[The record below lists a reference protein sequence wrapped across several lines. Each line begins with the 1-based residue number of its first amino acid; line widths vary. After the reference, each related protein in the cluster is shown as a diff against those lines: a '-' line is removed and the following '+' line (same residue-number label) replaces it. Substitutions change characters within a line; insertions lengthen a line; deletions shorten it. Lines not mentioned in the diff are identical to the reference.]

1 MKTIN
6 LFFSLERNKIM
17 NNNHCLS
24 IIHLDLDAFF
34 ASVEQRDNPA
44 YQGKPLIVGGV
55 SGADGKDGKT
65 NRGVVCAAS
74 YEARKYGVH
83 AGMPIWEARQKCH
96 KGIFI
101 PSQMN
106 KYLEASKIFF
116 QICSTYTPL
125 IEPLSIDE
133 LFLDVSGCE
142 SLFGSSEIIGRKI
155 KERVHQELGL
165 RVSVGIA
172 ENKFLAKIA
181 TNLGKPNGFYLI
193 PSKDIQKILYPLPIS
208 TLWGIGKKTEELLKK
223 SGIYQVE
230 QLAKMPDSI
239 LENLMGKNGK
249 KIKLL
254 AQGIDES
261 PVTPPSTAKSIGKET
276 TFGTNITEKEILVKE
291 LLKIS
296 QLVGYTARKTGYKGR
311 TITLKIRFHNFI
323 TFSKSKTLENPINLD
338 DIIFKTVAELLDK
351 VRYKKGGVRLL
362 GIKLS
367 SLTSGNE
374 IKQLKFSKDKEDK
387 LEQLTQ
393 SLDEIR
399 EKFGTKAVTR
409 ASLLSNPLS
418 EEPSL

>member
-1 MKTIN
+1 MSNIN
-6 LFFSLERNKIM
+6 R
-17 NNNHCLS
+17 LS

-44 YQGKPLIVGGV
+44 YQGKPLIVGGI
-55 SGADGKDGKT
+55 SGGKGNS

-83 AGMPIWEARQKCH
+83 AGMPIWEARQKCPR
-96 KGIFI
+96 GIFV

-106 KYLEASKIFF
+106 KYVKASKKFF
-116 QICSTYTPL
+116 QICSDYTPL
-125 IEPLSIDE
+125 LEPLSVDE

-142 SLFGSSEIIGRKI
+142 SLFGSSEIIGKKI
-155 KERVHQELGL
+155 KERVFQELGL
-165 RVSVGIA
+165 KISVGIA

-181 TNLGKPNGFYLI
+181 TNLGKPDGFYII
-193 PSKDIQKILYPLPIS
+193 PSKDIQKILYPLPVS
-208 TLWGIGKKTEELLKK
+208 SLWGIGKKTEELLKK
-223 SGIYQVE
+223 SGIYLVE

-239 LENLMGKNGK
+239 LENLLGKNGK

-276 TFGTNITEKEILVKE
+276 TFSTNITEKAILIKE

-296 QLVGYTARKTGYKGR
+296 QMVGYTARKKGYKGR

-323 TFSKSKTLENPINLD
+323 TLNRSKTLENPTHLD
-338 DIIFKTVAELLDK
+338 DIIFKTVVELLGK
-351 VRYKKGGVRLL
+351 VSYKKGGVRLL

-367 SLTSGNE
+367 NLTLGNG
-374 IKQLKFSKDKEDK
+374 IKQLKFLRDEEDKKGDK

-399 EKFGTKAVTR
+399 KKFGSKSITR
-409 ASLLSNPLS
+409 ASLLKIPNN
-418 EEPSL
+418 

>member
-1 MKTIN
+1 MID
-6 LFFSLERNKIM
+6 
-17 NNNHCLS
+17 NHRLS

-44 YQGKPLIVGGV
+44 YRGKPLIVGGV
-55 SGADGKDGKT
+55 SGGGENS

-106 KYLEASKIFF
+106 KYLETSKKFF

-125 IEPLSIDE
+125 IEALSIDE

-142 SLFGSSEIIGRKI
+142 SLFGSIECIGRKI
-155 KERVHQELGL
+155 KERVWQEL
-165 RVSVGIA
+165 RIKVSVGIA

-181 TNLGKPNGFYLI
+181 TNLGKPDGFYLI
-193 PSKDIQKILYPLPIS
+193 PSKDIQKILYPLPVS
-208 TLWGIGKKTEELLKK
+208 ALWGIGRKTEDLLKK
-223 SGIYQVE
+223 SGIYQVK

-239 LENLMGKNGK
+239 LENLLGKNGK

-276 TFGTNITEKEILVKE
+276 TFSTNITEKTVLAKE

-296 QLVGYTARKTGYKGR
+296 QLVGYTVRKKGYKGR
-311 TITLKIRFHNFI
+311 TITLKIRFQDFTTLNKSI
-323 TFSKSKTLENPINLD
+323 TLKNPTNID
-338 DIIFKTVAELLDK
+338 DLIFKTVVNLSGK
-351 VRYKKGGVRLL
+351 IKIKRGGVRLL
-362 GIKLS
+362 GVKLS
-367 SLTSGNE
+367 SLTSNNRL
-374 IKQLKFSKDKEDK
+374 KQLDLLEDKDDK

-393 SLDEIR
+393 SLDKIR
-399 EKFGTKAVTR
+399 EKYGTKAVTR
-409 ASLLSNPLS
+409 ASLLK
-418 EEPSL
+418 

>member
-1 MKTIN
+1 LPEKEGT
-6 LFFSLERNKIM
+6 KIM
-17 NNNHCLS
+17 NNINRLS

-44 YQGKPLIVGGV
+44 YRGKPLIVGGI
-55 SGADGKDGKT
+55 SGEKGNS

-96 KGIFI
+96 KGIFV

-106 KYLEASKIFF
+106 KYVEASKKFF
-116 QICSTYTPL
+116 HICSTYTPL

-155 KERVHQELGL
+155 KERVYQELGL
-165 RVSVGIA
+165 KVSVGIA

-181 TNLGKPNGFYLI
+181 TNLGKPDGFYII
-193 PSKDIQKILYPLPIS
+193 PSKDIKKILYPLPVS
-208 TLWGIGKKTEELLKK
+208 SLWGIGKKTEELLKK
-223 SGIYQVE
+223 SGIYLVE
-230 QLAKMPDSI
+230 QLARMPDSI
-239 LENLMGKNGK
+239 LENLLGKNGK
-249 KIKLL
+249 KMKLL

-276 TFGTNITEKEILVKE
+276 TFSTNITEKTVLIKE

-296 QLVGYTARKTGYKGR
+296 QLVGYTARKKGYKGR

-323 TFSKSKTLENPINLD
+323 TFNRSKTLENPTNLD
-338 DIIFKTVAELLDK
+338 DIIFKTVVELLDK

-367 SLTSGNE
+367 NLASGNE
-374 IKQLKFSKDKEDK
+374 RKQLKLLREEEDKKGDK

-393 SLDEIR
+393 S
-399 EKFGTKAVTR
+399 
-409 ASLLSNPLS
+409 
-418 EEPSL
+418 

>member
-1 MKTIN
+1 
-6 LFFSLERNKIM
+6 M
-17 NNNHCLS
+17 NEYKQLS

-34 ASVEQRDNPA
+34 ASVEQRDNLA
-44 YQGKPLIVGGV
+44 YRGKPLIVGGI
-55 SGADGKDGKT
+55 SGGKGNS

-83 AGMPIWEARQKCH
+83 AGMPIWEAHQKCPR
-96 KGIFI
+96 GIFV

-106 KYLEASKIFF
+106 KYLEASKKFF
-116 QICSTYTPL
+116 QICSNYTPL

-155 KERVHQELGL
+155 KERVYQELGL
-165 RVSVGIA
+165 KVSLGIA

-181 TNLGKPNGFYLI
+181 TNLGKPDGFYII
-193 PSKDIQKILYPLPIS
+193 PSKDIQKILYPLPVS
-208 TLWGIGKKTEELLKK
+208 SLWGIGKKTEELLKK

-230 QLAKMPDSI
+230 QLANMPNSI
-239 LENLMGKNGK
+239 LENLLGKNGK

-261 PVTPPSTAKSIGKET
+261 PVTPPSKVKSIGKET
-276 TFGTNITEKEILVKE
+276 TFTTNITERAILIKE
-291 LLKIS
+291 LLEIS
-296 QLVGYTARKTGYKGR
+296 QMVGYIARKKGYKGR
-311 TITLKIRFHNFI
+311 TITLKIRFHDFI
-323 TFSKSKTLENPINLD
+323 TLNKSMTLENSTNID
-338 DIIFKTVAELLDK
+338 DLVFKTVVELLDK

-367 SLTSGNE
+367 NLTSGNE
-374 IKQLKFSKDKEDK
+374 KKQLKFLRNEEDKKNDK

-393 SLDEIR
+393 SLDKIK

-409 ASLLSNPLS
+409 ASLLKVKKK
-418 EEPSL
+418 E

>member
-1 MKTIN
+1 MGTSPLSKLNTPEG
-6 LFFSLERNKIM
+6 SKIM
-17 NNNHCLS
+17 NEHKQLS

-34 ASVEQRDNPA
+34 ASVEQRDNLA
-44 YQGKPLIVGGV
+44 YRGKPLIVGGV
-55 SGADGKDGKT
+55 SGVNGKS

-106 KYLEASKIFF
+106 KYLEASKKFF

-155 KERVHQELGL
+155 KERVYQELGL
-165 RVSVGIA
+165 KVSVGIA

-181 TNLGKPNGFYLI
+181 TNLGKPDGFYLI
-193 PSKDIQKILYPLPIS
+193 PSKDIQKILYPLPVS
-208 TLWGIGKKTEELLKK
+208 SLWGIGKKTEELLKK

-230 QLAKMPDSI
+230 QLAKIPYAI
-239 LENLMGKNGK
+239 LENLLGKNGK

-261 PVTPPSTAKSIGKET
+261 PVTPLSEAKSIGKET
-276 TFGTNITEKEILVKE
+276 TFGANITEKAVLAKE

-296 QLVGYTARKTGYKGR
+296 QLVGYTARKEGYKGR

-338 DIIFKTVAELLDK
+338 DIIFKTVVELLDK
-351 VRYKKGGVRLL
+351 VRYKKGGIRLL

-367 SLTSGNE
+367 NLTSGNE
-374 IKQLKFSKDKEDK
+374 IKQLKFLKDKEDK

-399 EKFGTKAVTR
+399 EKFGSKAVTR
-409 ASLLSNPLS
+409 ASLLSKNTKP
-418 EEPSL
+418 

>member
-1 MKTIN
+1 MID
-6 LFFSLERNKIM
+6 
-17 NNNHCLS
+17 NHRLS

-44 YQGKPLIVGGV
+44 YRVKPLIVGGI
-55 SGADGKDGKT
+55 SGGEKNS

-83 AGMPIWEARQKCH
+83 AGMPIWEARQKCPQ
-96 KGIFI
+96 GIFV

-106 KYLEASKIFF
+106 KYLEASKKFF
-116 QICSTYTPL
+116 QICSDYTPL
-125 IEPLSIDE
+125 IEPLSVDE

-142 SLFGSSEIIGRKI
+142 SLFGSSECIGRKI
-155 KERVHQELGL
+155 KERVYQELGL
-165 RVSVGIA
+165 KVSVGIA

-181 TNLGKPNGFYLI
+181 TDLGKPDGFYII
-193 PSKDIQKILYPLPIS
+193 PSKDIQKILYPLPVS
-208 TLWGIGKKTEELLKK
+208 SLWGIGKKTEELLKK
-223 SGIYQVE
+223 SGICLVE
-230 QLAKMPDSI
+230 QLARMPDSI
-239 LENLMGKNGK
+239 LENLLGKNGK

-261 PVTPPSTAKSIGKET
+261 PVTPPSKAKSIGKET
-276 TFGTNITEKEILVKE
+276 TFGTNITEKAILIKE

-296 QLVGYTARKTGYKGR
+296 QQVGYTARKEGCKGR
-311 TITLKIRFHNFI
+311 TITLKIRFQDFTTLNR
-323 TFSKSKTLENPINLD
+323 SKTLVNPTHLD
-338 DIIFKTVAELLDK
+338 DIIFKTVVELLDK
-351 VRYKKGGVRLL
+351 VSHKKGGVRLL

-367 SLTSGNE
+367 NLTLGNG
-374 IKQLKFSKDKEDK
+374 IKQLKFLRDEEDKKDEK

-399 EKFGTKAVTR
+399 EKYGSKSITR

-418 EEPSL
+418 KEPSP

>member
-1 MKTIN
+1 
-6 LFFSLERNKIM
+6 M
-17 NNNHCLS
+17 NNINRLS

-34 ASVEQRDNPA
+34 ASVEQRDNPT
-44 YQGKPLIVGGV
+44 YRGKPLIVGGI
-55 SGADGKDGKT
+55 SGGKGNS

-74 YEARKYGVH
+74 YESRKYGVH
-83 AGMPIWEARQKCH
+83 AGMPIWEARQKCPQ
-96 KGIFI
+96 GIFI

-106 KYLEASKIFF
+106 KYSEASKKFF

-155 KERVHQELGL
+155 KERVYQELGL
-165 RVSVGIA
+165 KVSMGIA

-181 TNLGKPNGFYLI
+181 TNLGKPDGFYII
-193 PSKDIQKILYPLPIS
+193 PSKDIQKILYPLPVS
-208 TLWGIGKKTEELLKK
+208 SLWGIGKKTEELLKK

-230 QLAKMPDSI
+230 QLARMPDSI
-239 LENLMGKNGK
+239 LENLLGKNGK

-261 PVTPPSTAKSIGKET
+261 PVTPPSKAKSIGKET
-276 TFGTNITEKEILVKE
+276 TFSTNITEKAVLVKE
-291 LLKIS
+291 LLRIS
-296 QLVGYTARKTGYKGR
+296 QLVGYIARKKGYKGR

-323 TFSKSKTLENPINLD
+323 TLNKSKTLNNPTNID
-338 DIIFKTVAELLDK
+338 DLIFKTVVELLDK
-351 VRYKKGGVRLL
+351 VRHKKGGVRLL

-367 SLTSGNE
+367 NLALGNE
-374 IKQLKFSKDKEDK
+374 IKQLEFLRDEEDKKDDK
-387 LEQLTQ
+387 LEQLTH
-393 SLDEIR
+393 SLDKIR

-409 ASLLSNPLS
+409 ASLLKIIKNKRKTSN
-418 EEPSL
+418 

>member
-1 MKTIN
+1 VKNIN
-6 LFFSLERNKIM
+6 R
-17 NNNHCLS
+17 LS

-55 SGADGKDGKT
+55 SGGKGNS

-74 YEARKYGVH
+74 YEARKYGLH
-83 AGMPIWEARQKCH
+83 AGMPIWEARQKCPR
-96 KGIFI
+96 GIFV

-106 KYLEASKIFF
+106 KYVEASKKFF
-116 QICSTYTPL
+116 QICSNYTPL
-125 IEPLSIDE
+125 LEPLSIDE

-142 SLFGSSEIIGRKI
+142 SLFGSSETIGRKI
-155 KERVHQELGL
+155 KERVYQELGL
-165 RVSVGIA
+165 KISVGIA

-181 TNLGKPNGFYLI
+181 TNLGKPDGFYII
-193 PSKDIQKILYPLPIS
+193 PSKDIQKILYPLPVS
-208 TLWGIGKKTEELLKK
+208 SLWGIGKKTEELLKK
-223 SGIYQVE
+223 SGIYLVE

-239 LENLMGKNGK
+239 LENLLGKNGK

-276 TFGTNITEKEILVKE
+276 TFGINITEKAILIKE

-296 QLVGYTARKTGYKGR
+296 QMVGYTARKKGYKGR

-323 TFSKSKTLENPINLD
+323 TLNRSKTLENPTHLD
-338 DIIFKTVAELLDK
+338 DIIFKTVVELLDK
-351 VRYKKGGVRLL
+351 ASHKKGGVRLL

-367 SLTSGNE
+367 NLTLGNG
-374 IKQLKFSKDKEDK
+374 IKQLKFLRDEEDKKGDK

-393 SLDEIR
+393 SLDEIK
-399 EKFGTKAVTR
+399 EKFGTKSVTR
-409 ASLLSNPLS
+409 ASLLPKSNGMCPF
-418 EEPSL
+418 

>member
-1 MKTIN
+1 M
-6 LFFSLERNKIM
+6 SD
-17 NNNHCLS
+17 NHRLS

-44 YQGKPLIVGGV
+44 YRGKPLIVGGI
-55 SGADGKDGKT
+55 SGGKGNS

-106 KYLEASKIFF
+106 KYLKVSKKFF
-116 QICSTYTPL
+116 QICSSYTPL

-142 SLFGSSEIIGRKI
+142 SLFGPAETIGRKI
-155 KERVHQELGL
+155 KEKVWQELGIK
-165 RVSVGIA
+165 VSVGIA

-181 TNLGKPNGFYLI
+181 TNLGKPDGFYLI
-193 PSKDIQKILYPLPIS
+193 PSKDIQKILYPLPVS
-208 TLWGIGKKTEELLKK
+208 ALWGIGKKTEELLKK
-223 SGIYQVE
+223 SGIYLVE
-230 QLAKMPDSI
+230 QLARMPDSI
-239 LENLMGKNGK
+239 LENLLGKNGK

-276 TFGTNITEKEILVKE
+276 TFSTNITEKVVLVKE

-296 QLVGYTARKTGYKGR
+296 QMVGYIARKKGYKGR

-323 TFSKSKTLENPINLD
+323 TFNRSKTLENPTNLD
-338 DIIFKTVAELLDK
+338 DIIFKTVVELLDK

-362 GIKLS
+362 GVKLS
-367 SLTSGNE
+367 NLTSGNE
-374 IKQLKFSKDKEDK
+374 RKQLKFLRDEEDKKDDK

-393 SLDEIR
+393 SLDKIR

-409 ASLLSNPLS
+409 ASLLSKNVKP
-418 EEPSL
+418 

>member
-1 MKTIN
+1 MN
-6 LFFSLERNKIM
+6 DNK
-17 NNNHCLS
+17 CLS

-44 YQGKPLIVGGV
+44 YRNKPLIVGGI
-55 SGADGKDGKT
+55 SGVDGKDGKT

-74 YEARKYGVH
+74 YEARQYGVH

-96 KGIFI
+96 NGIFI
-101 PSQMN
+101 PTQMN
-106 KYLEASKIFF
+106 KYLEASKKFF

-165 RVSVGIA
+165 KVSVGIA

-181 TNLGKPNGFYLI
+181 TNLGKPDGFYLI
-193 PSKDIQKILYPLPIS
+193 SSKDIQKILYPLPIS
-208 TLWGIGKKTEELLKK
+208 ALWGIGKKTEELLKK

-261 PVTPPSTAKSIGKET
+261 PVNPPSKAKSIGKET
-276 TFGTNITEKEILVKE
+276 TFSTNITEKAVLVKE

-296 QLVGYTARKTGYKGR
+296 QLVGYTARKKGYKGR

-338 DIIFKTVAELLDK
+338 DIIFKTVVELLDK

-387 LEQLTQ
+387 LEQLIQ

-418 EEPSL
+418 EEPSP

>member
-1 MKTIN
+1 
-6 LFFSLERNKIM
+6 M
-17 NNNHCLS
+17 NNSPRLS

-34 ASVEQRDNPA
+34 ASVEQRDNSA
-44 YQGKPLIVGGV
+44 YRGKPLIVGGI
-55 SGADGKDGKT
+55 SGGRENS

-83 AGMPIWEARQKCH
+83 AGMPIWEARQKCPR
-96 KGIFI
+96 GIFI
-101 PSQMN
+101 PTQMN
-106 KYLEASKIFF
+106 KYLKESKKFF
-116 QICSTYTPL
+116 QICSNYTPL

-155 KERVHQELGL
+155 KERVYQELGL
-165 RVSVGIA
+165 KVSVGIA

-181 TNLGKPNGFYLI
+181 TNLGKPDGFYI
-193 PSKDIQKILYPLPIS
+193 ISSKDVQKILYPLPIS
-208 TLWGIGKKTEELLKK
+208 SLWGIGKKTEELLKK

-239 LENLMGKNGK
+239 LENLLGKNGK
-249 KIKLL
+249 KMKLL

-261 PVTPPSTAKSIGKET
+261 PVIPPSTAKSISKET
-276 TFGTNITEKEILVKE
+276 TFSTNISEKAVLVKE

-296 QLVGYTARKTGYKGR
+296 QLVGYAARKKGYKGR
-311 TITLKIRFHNFI
+311 TVTLKIRYHNFI
-323 TFSKSKTLENPINLD
+323 TFNRSTTLENPTNLD
-338 DIIFKTVAELLDK
+338 DIIFKTVVELLDK
-351 VRYKKGGVRLL
+351 VRHKKDGVRLL

-367 SLTSGNE
+367 NLTSGNE
-374 IKQLKFSKDKEDK
+374 RKQLKFLRDEENEKEDK

-399 EKFGTKAVTR
+399 EKFGSKAITR
-409 ASLLSNPLS
+409 ASLLSKS
-418 EEPSL
+418 KRVKS

>member
-1 MKTIN
+1 MID
-6 LFFSLERNKIM
+6 
-17 NNNHCLS
+17 NHRLS

-44 YQGKPLIVGGV
+44 YRGKPLIVGGI
-55 SGADGKDGKT
+55 SGDEGNS

-74 YEARKYGVH
+74 YEAREYGVH

-101 PSQMN
+101 PSQMS
-106 KYLEASKIFF
+106 KYLEASKKFF

-155 KERVHQELGL
+155 KERVYQELGL
-165 RVSVGIA
+165 KVSVGIA

-181 TNLGKPNGFYLI
+181 TNLGKPDGFYII
-193 PSKDIQKILYPLPIS
+193 PSKDIQKILYPLPVS
-208 TLWGIGKKTEELLKK
+208 SLWGIGKKTEELLKK
-223 SGIYQVE
+223 SGIFLVE
-230 QLAKMPDSI
+230 QLARMPDSI
-239 LENLMGKNGK
+239 LENLLGKNGK
-249 KIKLL
+249 KMKLL

-276 TFGTNITEKEILVKE
+276 TFSTNITEKAVLVKE

-296 QLVGYTARKTGYKGR
+296 QMVGYTARKKGYKGR
-311 TITLKIRFHNFI
+311 TITLKIRFHNFT
-323 TFSKSKTLENPINLD
+323 TFNRSKTLENPTHLD
-338 DIIFKTVAELLDK
+338 DIIFKTVVELLDK
-351 VRYKKGGVRLL
+351 VKHKKGGVRLL

-367 SLTSGNE
+367 NFALGNE
-374 IKQLKFSKDKEDK
+374 MKQLKFLRDEEDKKDDK

-393 SLDEIR
+393 SLDKIR
-399 EKFGTKAVTR
+399 EKFGSKAVIR
-409 ASLLSNPLS
+409 ASLLKVKKSNCKTS
-418 EEPSL
+418 N

>member
-1 MKTIN
+1 M
-6 LFFSLERNKIM
+6 SD
-17 NNNHCLS
+17 NHRLS

-44 YQGKPLIVGGV
+44 YRGKPLIVGGIS
-55 SGADGKDGKT
+55 SGKGNS

-83 AGMPIWEARQKCH
+83 AGMPIWEARQKCPQ
-96 KGIFI
+96 GIFI

-106 KYLEASKIFF
+106 KYSEASKKFF

-155 KERVHQELGL
+155 KKRVHQELGIK
-165 RVSVGIA
+165 VSVGIA

-181 TNLGKPNGFYLI
+181 TNLGKPDGFYII
-193 PSKDIQKILYPLPIS
+193 PSKDIQKILYPLPVS
-208 TLWGIGKKTEELLKK
+208 SLWGIGKKTEELLKK
-223 SGIYQVE
+223 SGIYLVE
-230 QLAKMPDSI
+230 QLARMPDSI
-239 LENLMGKNGK
+239 LENLLGKNGK
-249 KIKLL
+249 KMKLL
-254 AQGIDES
+254 SQGIDES
-261 PVTPPSTAKSIGKET
+261 PVTPPSKAKSIGKET
-276 TFGTNITEKEILVKE
+276 TFGTNITEKAVLVKE

-296 QLVGYTARKTGYKGR
+296 QMVGYTARKKGYKGR

-323 TFSKSKTLENPINLD
+323 TLNKSMTLENSTNID
-338 DIIFKTVAELLDK
+338 DLIFKTVVRLLDK
-351 VRYKKGGVRLL
+351 INIKKGGVRLL

-367 SLTSGNE
+367 NLTSGNE
-374 IKQLKFSKDKEDK
+374 RKQLKFLRDEEDKKDDK

-393 SLDEIR
+393 SLDKIR

-409 ASLLSNPLS
+409 ASLLSKGDPL
-418 EEPSL
+418 

>member
-1 MKTIN
+1 M
-6 LFFSLERNKIM
+6 SD
-17 NNNHCLS
+17 NHRLS

-44 YQGKPLIVGGV
+44 YRGKPLIVGGIS
-55 SGADGKDGKT
+55 SGKGNS

-83 AGMPIWEARQKCH
+83 AGMPIWEARQKCPR
-96 KGIFI
+96 GIFI

-106 KYLEASKIFF
+106 KYSEASKKFF

-155 KERVHQELGL
+155 KKRVHQELGIK
-165 RVSVGIA
+165 VSVGIA

-181 TNLGKPNGFYLI
+181 TNLGKPDGFYII
-193 PSKDIQKILYPLPIS
+193 PSKDIQKILYPLPVS
-208 TLWGIGKKTEELLKK
+208 SLWGIGKKTEELLKK
-223 SGIYQVE
+223 SGIYLVE
-230 QLAKMPDSI
+230 QLARMPDSI
-239 LENLMGKNGK
+239 LENLLGKNGK
-249 KIKLL
+249 KMKLL

-261 PVTPPSTAKSIGKET
+261 PVTPPSKAKSIGKET
-276 TFGTNITEKEILVKE
+276 TFSTNITEKVVLVKE

-296 QLVGYTARKTGYKGR
+296 QMVGYTARKKGYKGR

-323 TFSKSKTLENPINLD
+323 TLNKSMTLENSTNID
-338 DIIFKTVAELLDK
+338 DLIFKTVVRLLDK
-351 VRYKKGGVRLL
+351 INIKKGGVRLL

-367 SLTSGNE
+367 NLTSGNE
-374 IKQLKFSKDKEDK
+374 RKQLKFLRDEEDKKDDK

-393 SLDEIR
+393 SLDKIR
-399 EKFGTKAVTR
+399 EKFGTKSVTR
-409 ASLLSNPLS
+409 ASLLSKGDPL
-418 EEPSL
+418 

>member
-1 MKTIN
+1 
-6 LFFSLERNKIM
+6 M
-17 NNNHCLS
+17 NNINRLS

-34 ASVEQRDNPA
+34 ASVEQRDNPV
-44 YQGKPLIVGGV
+44 YQGKPLIVGGIS
-55 SGADGKDGKT
+55 SGEGNS

-106 KYLEASKIFF
+106 KYLKVSKKFF
-116 QICSTYTPL
+116 QICSNYTPL

-142 SLFGSSEIIGRKI
+142 SLFGSSECIGRKI
-155 KERVHQELGL
+155 KERVYQELGL
-165 RVSVGIA
+165 KVSVGIA

-181 TNLGKPNGFYLI
+181 ANLGKPDGFYII
-193 PSKDIQKILYPLPIS
+193 PSKDIKKILYPLPVS
-208 TLWGIGKKTEELLKK
+208 SLWGIGKKTEELLKK

-239 LENLMGKNGK
+239 LENLLGKNGK

-254 AQGIDES
+254 AQGIDEN
-261 PVTPPSTAKSIGKET
+261 PVTPPSEAKSISKET
-276 TFGTNITEKEILVKE
+276 TFSTNITEKAILIKE

-296 QLVGYTARKTGYKGR
+296 QMVGYIARKKGYKGR

-323 TFSKSKTLENPINLD
+323 TFNRSKTLENPTNLD
-338 DIIFKTVAELLDK
+338 DIIFETVVELLDK
-351 VRYKKGGVRLL
+351 VRCKKGGVRLL

-367 SLTSGNE
+367 NLTPGNKR
-374 IKQLKFSKDKEDK
+374 KQLKFLRDEEDKKDDK

-393 SLDEIR
+393 SLDKIR
-399 EKFGTKAVTR
+399 EKFGSKAVTR
-409 ASLLSNPLS
+409 ASLLSKNVKP
-418 EEPSL
+418 

>member
-1 MKTIN
+1 M
-6 LFFSLERNKIM
+6 SD
-17 NNNHCLS
+17 NHRLS

-44 YQGKPLIVGGV
+44 YRGKPLIVGGV

-106 KYLEASKIFF
+106 KYLEASKKFF

-155 KERVHQELGL
+155 KERVYQELGL
-165 RVSVGIA
+165 KVSVGIA

-181 TNLGKPNGFYLI
+181 TNLGKPDGFYLI
-193 PSKDIQKILYPLPIS
+193 PSKDIQKILYPLPVS
-208 TLWGIGKKTEELLKK
+208 ALWGIGRKTEDLLKK

-239 LENLMGKNGK
+239 IENLLGKNGK

-254 AQGIDES
+254 AQGIDKS
-261 PVTPPSTAKSIGKET
+261 PVTPPSEVKSIGRET
-276 TFGTNITEKEILVKE
+276 TFPTNITEKEILIKE

-296 QLVGYTARKTGYKGR
+296 QIVGHTARKEGYKGR

-323 TFSKSKTLENPINLD
+323 TFNKSKSIENPTHLD
-338 DIIFKTVAELLDK
+338 DIIFKTVVELLDK
-351 VRYKKGGVRLL
+351 VKLKKGGVRLL

-367 SLTSGNE
+367 NLTSGNE
-374 IKQLKFSKDKEDK
+374 RKQLKFLRDKDDK

-393 SLDEIR
+393 SLDKIR
-399 EKFGTKAVTR
+399 EKFGSKSITR
-409 ASLLSNPLS
+409 ASLLKVITNKRKASN
-418 EEPSL
+418 

>member
-1 MKTIN
+1 MSDN
-6 LFFSLERNKIM
+6 YR
-17 NNNHCLS
+17 LS

-34 ASVEQRDNPA
+34 ASVEQRDNPT
-44 YQGKPLIVGGV
+44 YRGKPLIVGGI
-55 SGADGKDGKT
+55 SGGGGKGNS

-96 KGIFI
+96 KGIFV

-106 KYLEASKIFF
+106 KYLNASKKFF

-155 KERVHQELGL
+155 KERVYQELEL
-165 RVSVGIA
+165 KVSVGIA

-181 TNLGKPNGFYLI
+181 TNLGKPDGFYII
-193 PSKDIQKILYPLPIS
+193 PSKDIQKILYPLPVS
-208 TLWGIGKKTEELLKK
+208 SLWGIGKKTEELLKK
-223 SGIYQVE
+223 SGIYLVE
-230 QLAKMPDSI
+230 QLAQMPNSI
-239 LENLMGKNGK
+239 LENLLGKNGK

-261 PVTPPSTAKSIGKET
+261 PVTPPSKAKSIGKET
-276 TFGTNITEKEILVKE
+276 TFGTNIIEKAVLIKE

-296 QLVGYTARKTGYKGR
+296 QLVGYAARKKGYKGR
-311 TITLKIRFHNFI
+311 TITLKIRFHNFT
-323 TFSKSKTLENPINLD
+323 TFSRSKTLENPTNLD
-338 DIIFKTVAELLDK
+338 DIIFKTVVELLDK
-351 VRYKKGGVRLL
+351 VKHKKGGVRLL

-367 SLTSGNE
+367 NLTLGNE
-374 IKQLKFSKDKEDK
+374 RKQLKFLRDEEDKKDEK

-393 SLDEIR
+393 SLDKIR

-409 ASLLSNPLS
+409 ASLLKVKKK
-418 EEPSL
+418 E

>member
-1 MKTIN
+1 MSNIN
-6 LFFSLERNKIM
+6 R
-17 NNNHCLS
+17 LS

-34 ASVEQRDNPA
+34 ASVEQRDNPV
-44 YQGKPLIVGGV
+44 YQGKPLIVGGI
-55 SGADGKDGKT
+55 SGGKGNS

-83 AGMPIWEARQKCH
+83 AGIPIWEARQKCPQ
-96 KGIFI
+96 GIFV
-101 PSQMN
+101 PSQMS
-106 KYLEASKIFF
+106 KYLEASKKFF

-142 SLFGSSEIIGRKI
+142 SLSGSSETIGRKI
-155 KERVHQELGL
+155 KKRVYQELGL
-165 RVSVGIA
+165 KVSVGIA

-181 TNLGKPNGFYLI
+181 TNLGKPDGFYI
-193 PSKDIQKILYPLPIS
+193 ISSKDIQKILYPLPVS
-208 TLWGIGKKTEELLKK
+208 SLWGIGKKTEELLKK
-223 SGIYQVE
+223 SGIYLVE
-230 QLAKMPDSI
+230 QLARMPDSI
-239 LENLMGKNGK
+239 LENLLGKNGK

-276 TFGTNITEKEILVKE
+276 TFSTNITEKAILIKE

-296 QLVGYTARKTGYKGR
+296 QMVGYTARKKGYKGR

-323 TFSKSKTLENPINLD
+323 TFNRSKTLENPTHID
-338 DIIFKTVAELLDK
+338 DIIFKTVVELLDK
-351 VRYKKGGVRLL
+351 VRHKKGGVRLL

-367 SLTSGNE
+367 SLTLGNE
-374 IKQLKFSKDKEDK
+374 RKQLKFLRDEEDKKDDK

-393 SLDEIR
+393 SLDKIR
-399 EKFGTKAVTR
+399 EKFGKKAITR
-409 ASLLSNPLS
+409 ASLLKVKKK
-418 EEPSL
+418 E

>member
-1 MKTIN
+1 M
-6 LFFSLERNKIM
+6 SD
-17 NNNHCLS
+17 NHHLS

-44 YQGKPLIVGGV
+44 YRGKPLIVGGIS
-55 SGADGKDGKT
+55 SGKGNS

-83 AGMPIWEARQKCH
+83 AGMPIWEARQKCPQ
-96 KGIFI
+96 GIFI
-101 PSQMN
+101 PTQMN
-106 KYLEASKIFF
+106 KYSEASKKFF

-155 KERVHQELGL
+155 KKRVHQELGIK
-165 RVSVGIA
+165 VSVGIA

-181 TNLGKPNGFYLI
+181 TNLGKPDGFYII
-193 PSKDIQKILYPLPIS
+193 PSKDIQKILYPLPVS
-208 TLWGIGKKTEELLKK
+208 SLWGIGKKTEELLKK
-223 SGIYQVE
+223 SGIYLVE
-230 QLAKMPDSI
+230 QLARMPDSI
-239 LENLMGKNGK
+239 LENLLGKNGK
-249 KIKLL
+249 KMKLL

-261 PVTPPSTAKSIGKET
+261 PVTPPSKAKSIGKET
-276 TFGTNITEKEILVKE
+276 TFGTNITEKAVLVKE

-296 QLVGYTARKTGYKGR
+296 QMVGYTARKKGYKGR

-323 TFSKSKTLENPINLD
+323 TLNKSMTLENSTNID
-338 DIIFKTVAELLDK
+338 DLIFKTVVRLLDK
-351 VRYKKGGVRLL
+351 INIKKGGVRLL

-367 SLTSGNE
+367 NLTSGNE
-374 IKQLKFSKDKEDK
+374 RKQLKFLRDEEDKKDDK

-393 SLDEIR
+393 SLDKIR
-399 EKFGTKAVTR
+399 EKFGTKSVTR
-409 ASLLSNPLS
+409 ASLLSKGDPL
-418 EEPSL
+418 

>member
-1 MKTIN
+1 
-6 LFFSLERNKIM
+6 M
-17 NNNHCLS
+17 NNNHRLS

-44 YQGKPLIVGGV
+44 YRGKPLIVGGA
-55 SGADGKDGKT
+55 SSADGKDDKT

-96 KGIFI
+96 QGIFI

-106 KYLEASKIFF
+106 KYLEVSNHFF
-116 QICSTYTPL
+116 QICSAYTPL

-165 RVSVGIA
+165 KVSVGIA

-181 TNLGKPNGFYLI
+181 TNLGKPDGFYLI
-193 PSKDIQKILYPLPIS
+193 PSKNIQKILYPLPIS

-230 QLAKMPDSI
+230 QLAKMPDAI

-261 PVTPPSTAKSIGKET
+261 PVTPPSKAKSIGKET
-276 TFGTNITEKEILVKE
+276 TFGSNITEKAVLAKE

-296 QLVGYTARKTGYKGR
+296 QLVGYTARKEGYKGR

-323 TFSKSKTLENPINLD
+323 TLNKSMTLENSTNID
-338 DIIFKTVAELLDK
+338 DLIFKTVVMLLDK
-351 VRYKKGGVRLL
+351 IKIKKEGVRLL
-362 GIKLS
+362 GVKLS
-367 SLTSGNE
+367 NLTSNDKV
-374 IKQLKFSKDKEDK
+374 KQLNLLGDKEDK

-409 ASLLSNPLS
+409 ASLLSNLLL
-418 EEPSL
+418 EEPSP

>member
-1 MKTIN
+1 M
-6 LFFSLERNKIM
+6 SD
-17 NNNHCLS
+17 NHRLS

-34 ASVEQRDNPA
+34 ASVEQKDNPA
-44 YQGKPLIVGGV
+44 YRGKPLIVGGI
-55 SGADGKDGKT
+55 SGGKGNS

-83 AGMPIWEARQKCH
+83 AGMPIWEARQKCPQ
-96 KGIFI
+96 GIFI

-106 KYLEASKIFF
+106 KYSEASKKFF

-155 KERVHQELGL
+155 KKRVHQELGIK
-165 RVSVGIA
+165 VSVGIA

-181 TNLGKPNGFYLI
+181 TNLGKPDGFYII
-193 PSKDIQKILYPLPIS
+193 PSKDIQKILYPLPVS
-208 TLWGIGKKTEELLKK
+208 SLWGIGKKTEELLKK
-223 SGIYQVE
+223 SGIYLVE
-230 QLAKMPDSI
+230 QLARMPDSI
-239 LENLMGKNGK
+239 LENLLGKNGK
-249 KIKLL
+249 KMKLL

-261 PVTPPSTAKSIGKET
+261 PVTPPSKAKSIGKET
-276 TFGTNITEKEILVKE
+276 TFGTNITEKAVLVKE

-296 QLVGYTARKTGYKGR
+296 QMVGYTARKKGYKGR

-323 TFSKSKTLENPINLD
+323 TLNKSMTLENSTNID
-338 DIIFKTVAELLDK
+338 DLIFKTVVRLLDK
-351 VRYKKGGVRLL
+351 INIKKGGVRLL

-367 SLTSGNE
+367 NLTSGNE
-374 IKQLKFSKDKEDK
+374 RKQLKFLRDEEDKKDDK

-393 SLDEIR
+393 SLDKIR

-409 ASLLSNPLS
+409 ASLLSKGDPL
-418 EEPSL
+418 

>member
-1 MKTIN
+1 MIDIN
-6 LFFSLERNKIM
+6 P
-17 NNNHCLS
+17 LS

-34 ASVEQRDNPA
+34 ASVEQRDNPT
-44 YQGKPLIVGGV
+44 YRGKPLIVGGI
-55 SGADGKDGKT
+55 SGGEGNS

-106 KYLEASKIFF
+106 KYSEASKKFF

-142 SLFGSSEIIGRKI
+142 SLFGSSETIGRKI
-155 KERVHQELGL
+155 KERVYQELRL
-165 RVSVGIA
+165 KISVGIS

-181 TNLGKPNGFYLI
+181 TNLGKPDGFYII
-193 PSKDIQKILYPLPIS
+193 PSKDIQKILYPLPVS
-208 TLWGIGKKTEELLKK
+208 SLWGIGKKTEELLKK
-223 SGIYQVE
+223 SGIYLVE
-230 QLAKMPDSI
+230 QLARMPDSI
-239 LENLMGKNGK
+239 LENLLGKNGK
-249 KIKLL
+249 KMKLL

-276 TFGTNITEKEILVKE
+276 TFSTNITEKAVLVKE

-296 QLVGYTARKTGYKGR
+296 QMIGYTARKRSYKGR

-323 TFSKSKTLENPINLD
+323 TFNRSKTLENPTHID
-338 DIIFKTVAELLDK
+338 DIIFKTVVELLDK
-351 VRYKKGGVRLL
+351 VRHKKGGVRLL

-367 SLTSGNE
+367 NLTSGNE
-374 IKQLKFSKDKEDK
+374 RRQLKFLRDEEDKKDDK

-393 SLDEIR
+393 SLDKIR
-399 EKFGTKAVTR
+399 KKFGTKAVTR
-409 ASLLSNPLS
+409 ASLLKIIKNNRKTSN
-418 EEPSL
+418 

>member
-1 MKTIN
+1 MN
-6 LFFSLERNKIM
+6 DNK
-17 NNNHCLS
+17 CLS

-44 YQGKPLIVGGV
+44 YRGKPLIVGGI
-55 SGADGKDGKT
+55 SGADGKDDKS

-74 YEARKYGVH
+74 YEARKYGVR

-101 PSQMN
+101 PSRMN
-106 KYLEASKIFF
+106 KYLEASKKFF

-165 RVSVGIA
+165 KVSVGIA

-181 TNLGKPNGFYLI
+181 TNLGKPDGFYLI

-239 LENLMGKNGK
+239 LENLLGKNGK

-254 AQGIDES
+254 AQGIDKT

-276 TFGTNITEKEILVKE
+276 TFSTNITEKAVLVKE

-338 DIIFKTVAELLDK
+338 DIIFKTVVELLDK

-367 SLTSGNE
+367 NLTSGNE

-409 ASLLSNPLS
+409 ASLLSNLLS
-418 EEPSL
+418 EEPSP

>member
-1 MKTIN
+1 M
-6 LFFSLERNKIM
+6 SD
-17 NNNHCLS
+17 NHCLS

-44 YQGKPLIVGGV
+44 YRGKPLIVGGV
-55 SGADGKDGKT
+55 SSADRKDGKT

-96 KGIFI
+96 QGIFI
-101 PSQMN
+101 PSQMK
-106 KYLEASKIFF
+106 KYLEASNHFF
-116 QICSTYTPL
+116 QICSTFTPL

-155 KERVHQELGL
+155 KERVYQEIGL
-165 RVSVGIA
+165 KVSVGIA

-181 TNLGKPNGFYLI
+181 TNLGKPDGFYLI
-193 PSKDIQKILYPLPIS
+193 PSKDRQKILYPLPVS
-208 TLWGIGKKTEELLKK
+208 ALWGIGKKTEELLKK

-230 QLAKMPDSI
+230 QLAKMPEVI
-239 LENLMGKNGK
+239 LENLMGKNGI

-254 AQGIDES
+254 AQGIDDS
-261 PVTPPSTAKSIGKET
+261 PVAPSSEAKSMSKET
-276 TFGTNITEKEILVKE
+276 TFLTNIAEKAILLKE

-296 QLVGYTARKTGYKGR
+296 QAVGYMARKEGYKAR
-311 TITLKIRFHNFI
+311 TITLKIRFHDFTTLN
-323 TFSKSKTLENPINLD
+323 KSKTLENSTHLD
-338 DIIFKTVAELLDK
+338 NIIFKVILELLDK
-351 VRYKKGGVRLL
+351 VNLKKGGVRLL

-367 SLTSGNE
+367 NLTSGNE
-374 IKQLKFSKDKEDK
+374 KKQLKILRDEEDKKGDK

-399 EKFGTKAVTR
+399 EKFGSKAITR
-409 ASLLSNPLS
+409 ASLLR
-418 EEPSL
+418 

>member
-1 MKTIN
+1 MIDN
-6 LFFSLERNKIM
+6 YR
-17 NNNHCLS
+17 LS

-34 ASVEQRDNPA
+34 ASVEQRDNPV
-44 YQGKPLIVGGV
+44 YQGKSLIVGGI
-55 SGADGKDGKT
+55 SGGKGNS

-96 KGIFI
+96 KGIFV

-106 KYLEASKIFF
+106 KYLKASKKFF

-155 KERVHQELGL
+155 KERVYQELGL
-165 RVSVGIA
+165 KVSVGIA

-181 TNLGKPNGFYLI
+181 TNLGKPDGFYI
-193 PSKDIQKILYPLPIS
+193 ISSKDIQKILYPLPVS
-208 TLWGIGKKTEELLKK
+208 SLWGIGKKTEELLKK
-223 SGIYQVE
+223 SGIYLVE
-230 QLAKMPDSI
+230 QLAQMPNSI
-239 LENLMGKNGK
+239 LENLLGKNGK

-261 PVTPPSTAKSIGKET
+261 PVTPPSKAKSIGKET
-276 TFGTNITEKEILVKE
+276 TFGTNITEKAVLIKE

-296 QLVGYTARKTGYKGR
+296 QLVGYTARKKSYKGR
-311 TITLKIRFHNFI
+311 TITLKIRFQNFT
-323 TFSKSKTLENPINLD
+323 TFNRSKTLENPTNLD
-338 DIIFKTVAELLDK
+338 DIIFKTIVELLDK
-351 VRYKKGGVRLL
+351 IKHKKGGVRLL

-367 SLTSGNE
+367 NLTLGNE
-374 IKQLKFSKDKEDK
+374 RKQLKFLRDEEDKKDEK

-393 SLDEIR
+393 SLDKIR
-399 EKFGTKAVTR
+399 EKFGTKAV
-409 ASLLSNPLS
+409 
-418 EEPSL
+418 